1 MGIFASCPP
10 SESACFARLGV
21 ARGMGFEL
29 LLNMGGLASG
39 PEAARQYAADAEA
52 LGMNIAWPLSDESW
66 WLHFDPAGT
75 NLLYAHQAWADACGC
90 TDNQG
95 LVEYV
100 VSTLASFPNTWGW
113 YAADDLSIR
122 SPDRVDD
129 VTAWTQRLKQLAPGT
144 STVIAVWDNLA
155 TYRDAA
161 DYVAQESYPFGLPRG
176 LGSTTPLEDVAALAR
191 HTQRAT
197 PGRASF
203 ILQAFSWGDNMWD
216 AQATGGCSHGETPA
230 ECLPQFRYPTAREQ
244 RQQRQTILLNSQPAL
259 MLWYGLPGTIGPY
272 QPVTDP
278 NYTAPTREQ
287 AALQMRSLSA
297 AVTAPPPVTRA
308 CVQVHRRHRWWVL
321 DAARSQA
328 LGGVSRLRWRHRGW
342 RQLGRGLTV
351 ALGPTRAR
359 PAKRAHLTL
368 RDRYA
373 RRVRL
378 SIPLTPSNPRRTVCA
393 ASRSLGRW

>member
-1 MGIFASCPP
+1 MAPAQGDTGRLPLTVFLLLLVGLLSCAAPPRAAAEVDRPPPGRPLMGIFASCPP
-10 SESACFARLGV
+10 SEMACFSRLGV

-39 PEAARQYAADAEA
+39 PEAARQYALDAEA

-90 TDNQG
+90 TDNQD

-129 VTAWTQRLKQLAPGT
+129 LTAWTQRLKQLAPGT

-176 LGSTTPLEDVAALAR
+176 L
-191 HTQRAT
+191 
-197 PGRASF
+197 
-203 ILQAFSWGDNMWD
+203 
-216 AQATGGCSHGETPA
+216 
-230 ECLPQFRYPTAREQ
+230 
-244 RQQRQTILLNSQPAL
+244 
-259 MLWYGLPGTIGPY
+259 
-272 QPVTDP
+272 
-278 NYTAPTREQ
+278 
-287 AALQMRSLSA
+287 
-297 AVTAPPPVTRA
+297 
-308 CVQVHRRHRWWVL
+308 
-321 DAARSQA
+321 
-328 LGGVSRLRWRHRGW
+328 
-342 RQLGRGLTV
+342 
-351 ALGPTRAR
+351 
-359 PAKRAHLTL
+359 
-368 RDRYA
+368 
-373 RRVRL
+373 
-378 SIPLTPSNPRRTVCA
+378 
-393 ASRSLGRW
+393 